1 MGKPSVSM
9 DLSTKTSY
17 TYNGHAG
24 TYCPWTKELLVAG
37 LNMHRA
43 TNMPLKTMIEVDP
56 KTSLLKVS
64 LTQSEKVLSSSSN
77 IDVHHYHVK
86 PYTVKKP
93 LVFIDLT
100 PTVLH
105 PNSKVIKSKAQKKS
119 LEYDFGKSF
128 DVSMIGKVETEC
140 DLYDVKMLMDSYRN
154 YNYNPIAYSFFSFTE
169 TALTADGKPTA
180 RFHEYTLVHNPSQS
194 TTKGAEMTVQLSL
207 AKKMENDEPKRITLR
222 SVPSGLK
229 SNLRSSALVSDVRM
243 SECLRKLDTKIGY
256 AANAYISA
264 KLIGGPEKTYSY
276 SLTAAG
282 GKNEMTHKWNI
293 KFESEQEHSYLKNLC
308 VNGLMQYPT
317 SWTSDAKFLYSN
329 KVAFGET
336 CDQYWFN
343 IKGNTYVSHKQQ
355 EYSFNSEE
363 SKKCMKHTQEEERY
377 RHELNNCREHEIERK
392 SKLEKKHSIS
402 DQKTNSVSLEVQSPL
417 DTVYFKNVRIP
428 TEMKEIVP
436 LVARKNSVE
445 QTYKALTGTSLLAK
459 CVLGQG
465 YVHSFD
471 KRSYSY
477 QIDECDH
484 MIASDCSKDFN
495 HAILAK
501 EVNGH
506 KHVTIFEGKTKIE
519 LRPAQAYQNYV
530 EDWSLEVDGK
540 KVSLNK
546 NEKKIMKINS
556 PLSLETECTVYW
568 HSDNVV
574 EVNTPHSRITHKG
587 KTVSVEEKSLMADG
601 SHCGLCG
608 DYNMDLRADVKSPKG
623 CVFTSNSLAAR
634 SYRVKSDQ
642 CKPLSKTVS
651 DKIKS
656 EEEKCVK
663 YITKNTEVSTI
674 WKISK
679 TDVYSE
685 RKHSFIYK
693 EDKICIS
700 QDPVL
705 YCSNG
710 SVAKDIRKKS
720 IKYVCLPEG
729 RVAKLY
735 EARIQRGESPQELKH
750 QPVAF
755 TAEMEQPVSCVRRL

>member
-1 MGKPSVSM
+1 MG
-9 DLSTKTSY
+9 
-17 TYNGHAG
+17 
-24 TYCPWTKELLVAG
+24 
-37 LNMHRA
+37 
-43 TNMPLKTMIEVDP
+43 
-56 KTSLLKVS
+56 
-64 LTQSEKVLSSSSN
+64 
-77 IDVHHYHVK
+77 
-86 PYTVKKP
+86 
-93 LVFIDLT
+93 
-100 PTVLH
+100 
-105 PNSKVIKSKAQKKS
+105 
-119 LEYDFGKSF
+119 
-128 DVSMIGKVETEC
+128 
-140 DLYDVKMLMDSYRN
+140 DSYRN

-207 AKKMENDEPKRITLR
+207 AKKIALR

-355 EYSFNSEE
+355 EHSFNSEE

-402 DQKTNSVSLEVQSPL
+402 ALKKMEYCEKKIDQSSALDQTDITISYSQTLPTEVYTYCKIL
-417 DTVYFKNVRIP
+417 NTVYFKNVRIP

-495 HAILAK
+495 HAIL
-501 EVNGH
+501 
-506 KHVTIFEGKTKIE
+506 
-519 LRPAQAYQNYV
+519 
-530 EDWSLEVDGK
+530 
-540 KVSLNK
+540 
-546 NEKKIMKINS
+546 
-556 PLSLETECTVYW
+556 
-568 HSDNVV
+568 
-574 EVNTPHSRITHKG
+574 
-587 KTVSVEEKSLMADG
+587 
-601 SHCGLCG
+601 
-608 DYNMDLRADVKSPKG
+608 
-623 CVFTSNSLAAR
+623 
-634 SYRVKSDQ
+634 
-642 CKPLSKTVS
+642 
-651 DKIKS
+651 
-656 EEEKCVK
+656 
-663 YITKNTEVSTI
+663 
-674 WKISK
+674 
-679 TDVYSE
+679 
-685 RKHSFIYK
+685 
-693 EDKICIS
+693 
-700 QDPVL
+700 
-705 YCSNG
+705 
-710 SVAKDIRKKS
+710 
-720 IKYVCLPEG
+720 
-729 RVAKLY
+729 
-735 EARIQRGESPQELKH
+735 
-750 QPVAF
+750 
-755 TAEMEQPVSCVRRL
+755 

>member
-1 MGKPSVSM
+1 MG
-9 DLSTKTSY
+9 
-17 TYNGHAG
+17 
-24 TYCPWTKELLVAG
+24 
-37 LNMHRA
+37 
-43 TNMPLKTMIEVDP
+43 
-56 KTSLLKVS
+56 
-64 LTQSEKVLSSSSN
+64 
-77 IDVHHYHVK
+77 
-86 PYTVKKP
+86 
-93 LVFIDLT
+93 
-100 PTVLH
+100 
-105 PNSKVIKSKAQKKS
+105 
-119 LEYDFGKSF
+119 
-128 DVSMIGKVETEC
+128 
-140 DLYDVKMLMDSYRN
+140 DSYRN

-194 TTKGAEMTVQLSL
+194 TTKGAEMTAQLSL

-377 RHELNNCREHEIERK
+377 RHELNNCRE
-392 SKLEKKHSIS
+392 KKIDQSSALDQTDITIS
-402 DQKTNSVSLEVQSPL
+402 YSQTLPTEVYTYCKTLNTVVKAYLFPYIYQLSTPSQTSQTLVHLKFDQKTNSVSLEVQSPL

-471 KRSYSY
+471 KGSYSY

-506 KHVTIFEGKTKIE
+506 TT
-519 LRPAQAYQNYV
+519 
-530 EDWSLEVDGK
+530 
-540 KVSLNK
+540 
-546 NEKKIMKINS
+546 
-556 PLSLETECTVYW
+556 
-568 HSDNVV
+568 
-574 EVNTPHSRITHKG
+574 
-587 KTVSVEEKSLMADG
+587 
-601 SHCGLCG
+601 
-608 DYNMDLRADVKSPKG
+608 
-623 CVFTSNSLAAR
+623 
-634 SYRVKSDQ
+634 
-642 CKPLSKTVS
+642 
-651 DKIKS
+651 
-656 EEEKCVK
+656 
-663 YITKNTEVSTI
+663 
-674 WKISK
+674 
-679 TDVYSE
+679 
-685 RKHSFIYK
+685 
-693 EDKICIS
+693 
-700 QDPVL
+700 
-705 YCSNG
+705 
-710 SVAKDIRKKS
+710 
-720 IKYVCLPEG
+720 
-729 RVAKLY
+729 
-735 EARIQRGESPQELKH
+735 
-750 QPVAF
+750 
-755 TAEMEQPVSCVRRL
+755 